1 MRRALRS
8 PSSTRGTSQ
17 RTEDVNLSQ
26 SAGEAEET
34 VALATSEDNAIFVQ
48 RYALNRSVSAGD
60 AEVVRKELDQVLSQ
74 LAGAPL
80 EGERIDTGG
89 PLTFRYEV
97 TMLETPEDGRSTI
110 VVTFDGDTEYFI
122 NCQSVPDGR
131 EELEQACDQAIE
143 TLQVKNVRSLTA
155 LVETHLSR
163 RLDLEAPPPPRD
175 AGAVRQAHGGPPEAR
190 AAP

>member
-1 MRRALRS
+1 MVLAVIALGGCG
-8 PSSTRGTSQ
+8 SSDDETKTFDEEGFAITFEYPGDLQ

-122 NCQSVPDGR
+122 NCQSVLDGR

-143 TLQVKNVRSLTA
+143 TLQLKN
-155 LVETHLSR
+155 
-163 RLDLEAPPPPRD
+163 D
-175 AGAVRQAHGGPPEAR
+175 A
-190 AAP
+190 